1 MVGRFGLPSCILMIP
16 IKSKSVL
23 AFVIILLC
31 HIPQTLA
38 SEDNDGKL
46 LDTSLFAAKL
56 VNDFGTDGHI
66 SVKQL
71 EKLLN
76 SIQRQ
81 TSEDHD
87 SAGPKDH
94 DHVKASEYTV
104 SNGAEKHSASD
115 ASDCSNSPIQE
126 LCLDKVVSKHIRH
139 RTLSFHHH
147 W

>member
-56 VNDFGTDGHI
+56 VDDFGTDGQI

-71 EKLLN
+71 ENLLN

-87 SAGPKDH
+87 SAPPKDH
-94 DHVKASEYTV
+94 DHVKASKYTV

-115 ASDCSNSPIQE
+115 VSDCSNSPIRE
-126 LCLDKVVSKHIRH
+126 PCLDKVVSKHIRH
-139 RTLSFHHH
+139 RTLSIHNH